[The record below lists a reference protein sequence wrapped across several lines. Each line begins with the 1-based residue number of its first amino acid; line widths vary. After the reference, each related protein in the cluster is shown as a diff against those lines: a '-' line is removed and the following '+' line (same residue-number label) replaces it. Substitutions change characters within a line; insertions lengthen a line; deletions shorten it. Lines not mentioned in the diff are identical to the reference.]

1 MSGPFPSPALVF
13 SLVVAA
19 TTLLVFATVLRP
31 LWRDR
36 PRTALIL
43 VATLTLGSAALYRVV
58 GTPAALDAAA
68 VERPDTIEEAVA
80 QLEKNSDRFAD
91 HQGWVM
97 LANAYAR
104 MGDATKA
111 REAWEKA
118 VGMSPD
124 DADLRAA
131 TAEARARAHPQQ
143 RFDARAVEH
152 LRHALK
158 QNPKHQRARLF
169 LGVSLRQQGKP
180 ADAAEAW
187 MPLLATTE
195 GAARTTLR
203 GEIDAARADAGL
215 PSLPEEAAAPA
226 KDAASKEGLVVK
238 VALDPDFAARVRL
251 RGDASVFVIAR
262 AVGGPPMPVAVEK
275 HPLSALPL
283 TVTLDDADGPM
294 PTAKLSA
301 LQEVDV
307 VARIS
312 ESGNAMRQDGDIESA
327 PQRVRLPSAT
337 PLTVTLG
344 AP

>member
-1 MSGPFPSPALVF
+1 MSGSFPSPALVF
-13 SLVVAA
+13 SLIVAA
-19 TTLLVFATVLRP
+19 ATLLVFATVLRP

-36 PRTALIL
+36 PRTALVLI
-43 VATLTLGSAALYRVV
+43 AMLTLGSAALYRVV

-111 REAWEKA
+111 RDAWEKA
-118 VGMSPD
+118 VAMAPD

-180 ADAAEAW
+180 AEAAEAW

-195 GAARTTLR
+195 GDARTTLR
-203 GEIDAARADAGL
+203 GEIDAARTDAGL
-215 PSLPEEAAAPA
+215 PPLPEEAAAPA
-226 KDAASKEGLVVK
+226 RNGLVVK

-251 RGDASVFVIAR
+251 RGDATVFVIAR

-275 HPLSALPL
+275 HPLSSLPL

-301 LQEVDV
+301 LQEVEV
-307 VARIS
+307 IARIS
-312 ESGNAMRQDGDIESA
+312 ASGNAMREDGDIESA
-327 PQRVRLPSAT
+327 PQRVRLPS
-337 PLTVTLG
+337 TVPVALTLG
-344 AP
+344 TP

>member
-1 MSGPFPSPALVF
+1 MSGSFPSPALVF

-19 TTLLVFATVLRP
+19 ATLLVFATVLRP
-31 LWRDR
+31 LWRDK
-36 PRTALIL
+36 PRVALVLI
-43 VATLTLGSAALYRVV
+43 ATLTLGSAALYRVV

-104 MGDATKA
+104 MGEATKA
-111 REAWEKA
+111 RDAWEKA
-118 VGMSPD
+118 VAMSPD

-152 LRHALK
+152 LRHAL
-158 QNPKHQRARLF
+158 QRNPKHQRARLF

-180 ADAAEAW
+180 GEAAEAW

-195 GAARTTLR
+195 GDARTTLR
-203 GEIDAARADAGL
+203 GEIDAARVDAGL
-215 PSLPEEAAAPA
+215 PPLPEDPA
-226 KDAASKEGLVVK
+226 TPGALVVK

-251 RGDASVFVIAR
+251 RGDATVFVIAR
-262 AVGGPPMPVAVEK
+262 APGGPPMPVAVEK

-307 VARIS
+307 IARIS
-312 ESGNAMRQDGDIESA
+312 DSGNAMRQDGDIESA
-327 PQRVRLPSAT
+327 PQRVRLPSTT
-337 PLTVTLG
+337 PVIVTLG
-344 AP
+344 TP

>member
-1 MSGPFPSPALVF
+1 MSGSFPSPALVF

-19 TTLLVFATVLRP
+19 TTLLVFVAVLRP
-31 LWRDR
+31 LWRDK
-36 PRTALIL
+36 PRVALIL
-43 VATLTLGSAALYRVV
+43 IAALTLGSAALYRLV

-80 QLEKNSDRFAD
+80 QLERNSGRFAD

-104 MGDATKA
+104 TGEATKA
-111 REAWEKA
+111 RDAWEKA
-118 VGMSPD
+118 VAMTPD

-180 ADAAEAW
+180 AEAAEAW

-195 GAARTTLR
+195 GDARTTLR

-215 PSLPEEAAAPA
+215 PPLPEDTTAPTKGA
-226 KDAASKEGLVVK
+226 LVVK

-262 AVGGPPMPVAVEK
+262 APGGPPMPVAVEK

-283 TVTLDDADGPM
+283 TVTLDDTDGPM

-301 LQEVDV
+301 LQDVEVI
-307 VARIS
+307 ARIS
-312 ESGNAMRQDGDIESA
+312 DSGNAMRQDGDLESA
-327 PQRVRLPSAT
+327 PQRVRLPAAA
-337 PLTVTLG
+337 PVELTLG
-344 AP
+344 AR

>member
-1 MSGPFPSPALVF
+1 MSGSFPSPALVF

-19 TTLLVFATVLRP
+19 TTLLVFVTVLRP
-31 LWRDR
+31 LWRDK
-36 PRTALIL
+36 PRVALIL
-43 VATLTLGSAALYRVV
+43 IAALTLGSAALYRVV

-104 MGDATKA
+104 MGEATKA
-111 REAWEKA
+111 RDAWEKA
-118 VGMSPD
+118 VSMTPD

-152 LRHALK
+152 LRHAL
-158 QNPKHQRARLF
+158 QRNPKHQRARLF

-180 ADAAEAW
+180 GEAAEAW

-195 GAARTTLR
+195 GDARTTLR

-215 PSLPEEAAAPA
+215 PPLPEDAAAPA
-226 KDAASKEGLVVK
+226 KGALVVK

-251 RGDASVFVIAR
+251 RGDATVFVIAR
-262 AVGGPPMPVAVEK
+262 APGGPPMPVAVEK

-283 TVTLDDADGPM
+283 TVTLDDTDGPM

-301 LQEVDV
+301 LQDVEVI
-307 VARIS
+307 ARIS
-312 ESGNAMRQDGDIESA
+312 DSGNAMRQDGDLESA
-327 PQRVRLPSAT
+327 PQRVRLPSTA
-337 PLTVTLG
+337 PVVLTLG

>member
-1 MSGPFPSPALVF
+1 MSGSFPSPALVF
-13 SLVVAA
+13 SLIVAA
-19 TTLLVFATVLRP
+19 ATLLVFATVLRP

-36 PRTALIL
+36 PRTALVLI
-43 VATLTLGSAALYRVV
+43 AMLTFGSAALYRVV

-68 VERPDTIEEAVA
+68 VERPDTLEEAVA

-104 MGDATKA
+104 MGDATRA
-111 REAWEKA
+111 RDAWEKA
-118 VGMSPD
+118 VAMAPD

-152 LRHALK
+152 LQHALK

-180 ADAAEAW
+180 AEAAEAW

-195 GAARTTLR
+195 GEARKTLR
-203 GEIDAARADAGL
+203 GEIDAARTDAGL
-215 PSLPEEAAAPA
+215 PPLPEETAAPA
-226 KDAASKEGLVVK
+226 RNGLVVK
-238 VALDPDFAARVRL
+238 VALDPDVAARVRL
-251 RGDASVFVIAR
+251 RGDATVFVIAR

-275 HPLSALPL
+275 HPLSSLPL

-301 LQEVDV
+301 LQEVEV
-307 VARIS
+307 IARIS
-312 ESGNAMRQDGDIESA
+312 ASGNAMREDGDIESA
-327 PQRVRLPSAT
+327 PQRVRLPSTA
-337 PLTVTLG
+337 PVALTLG

>member
-1 MSGPFPSPALVF
+1 MSGSFPSPALVF
-13 SLVVAA
+13 SLIVAA
-19 TTLLVFATVLRP
+19 ATLLVFATVLRP
-31 LWRDR
+31 LWRER
-36 PRTALIL
+36 PRTALVLI
-43 VATLTLGSAALYRVV
+43 AMLTLGSAALYRVV

-104 MGDATKA
+104 MGDPTKA
-111 REAWEKA
+111 RDAWEKA
-118 VGMSPD
+118 VAMAPD

-180 ADAAEAW
+180 AEAAEAW

-195 GAARTTLR
+195 GDARNTLR

-215 PSLPEEAAAPA
+215 PPLPEEAAAPA
-226 KDAASKEGLVVK
+226 QGTASKEGLVVK

-301 LQEVDV
+301 LQEVEV
-307 VARIS
+307 IARIS

-327 PQRVRLPSAT
+327 PQRVRLPSTA
-337 PLTVTLG
+337 PVALTLG

>member
-1 MSGPFPSPALVF
+1 MSGSFPSPALVF
-13 SLVVAA
+13 SLIVAA
-19 TTLLVFATVLRP
+19 ATLLVFATVLRP
-31 LWRDR
+31 LWRDK
-36 PRTALIL
+36 PRTALVLI
-43 VATLTLGSAALYRVV
+43 AALTLGSAALYRVV

-80 QLEKNSDRFAD
+80 QLERNSDRFAD
-91 HQGWVM
+91 HEGWVM

-104 MGDATKA
+104 MGEATKA
-111 REAWEKA
+111 RDAWEKA
-118 VGMSPD
+118 VAMTPD

-169 LGVSLRQQGKP
+169 LGVSLRQQNKP
-180 ADAAEAW
+180 AEAAEAW

-195 GAARTTLR
+195 GDARTTLR

-215 PSLPEEAAAPA
+215 PPLPEDADAPA
-226 KDAASKEGLVVK
+226 KSALVVK
-238 VALDPDFAARVRL
+238 VVLDPDFAARVRL

-262 AVGGPPMPVAVEK
+262 APGGPPMPVAVEK

-301 LQEVDV
+301 LQEVEV
-307 VARIS
+307 IARIS
-312 ESGNAMRQDGDIESA
+312 DSGNAMRQDGDLESA
-327 PQRVRLPSAT
+327 PQRVRLPAT
-337 PLTVTLG
+337 APVVLTLG
-344 AP
+344 TP

>member
-1 MSGPFPSPALVF
+1 MSGSFPSPALVF
-13 SLVVAA
+13 SLIVAA
-19 TTLLVFATVLRP
+19 ATLLVFATVLRP
-31 LWRDR
+31 LWRDK
-36 PRTALIL
+36 PRTALVLI
-43 VATLTLGSAALYRVV
+43 AMLTLGSAALYRVV
-58 GTPAALDAAA
+58 GTPEALDAAA

-80 QLEKNSDRFAD
+80 QLERNSDRFAD

-111 REAWEKA
+111 RDAWEKA
-118 VGMSPD
+118 VAMSPD

-152 LRHALK
+152 LQRALK
-158 QNPKHQRARLF
+158 LNPKHQRARLF

-180 ADAAEAW
+180 AEAAEAW

-195 GAARTTLR
+195 GDARNTLR
-203 GEIDAARADAGL
+203 GEIDAARADAGQA
-215 PSLPEEAAAPA
+215 PLPEDAAAPA
-226 KDAASKEGLVVK
+226 RNGLVVK
-238 VALDPDFAARVRL
+238 VALDPDFASRVRL

-275 HPLSALPL
+275 HPVSALPL
-283 TVTLDDADGPM
+283 TVTLDDGDGPM

-301 LQEVDV
+301 LQEVEV
-307 VARIS
+307 IARIS
-312 ESGNAMRQDGDIESA
+312 DSGNAMRQNGDIESA
-327 PQRVRLPSAT
+327 PQRVRLPSTA
-337 PLTVTLG
+337 PVALTLG

>member
-1 MSGPFPSPALVF
+1 MSGSFPSPALVF

-31 LWRDR
+31 LWRDK
-36 PRTALIL
+36 PRTALVLI
-43 VATLTLGSAALYRVV
+43 ATLTLGSAALYRVV

-80 QLEKNSDRFAD
+80 QLERNSDRFAD

-104 MGDATKA
+104 MGDATRA
-111 REAWEKA
+111 RDAWEKA

-131 TAEARARAHPQQ
+131 AAEARARAHPQQ

-152 LRHALK
+152 LRHAL
-158 QNPKHQRARLF
+158 QRNPKHQRARLF

-180 ADAAEAW
+180 AEAAEAW

-195 GAARTTLR
+195 GDARTTLR

-215 PSLPEEAAAPA
+215 PSLPEDPALPA
-226 KDAASKEGLVVK
+226 KGALVVK
-238 VALDPDFAARVRL
+238 VTLDPDFAARVRL
-251 RGDASVFVIAR
+251 RGDATVFVIAR
-262 AVGGPPMPVAVEK
+262 APGGPPMPVAVEK
-275 HPLSALPL
+275 HL
-283 TVTLDDADGPM
+283 
-294 PTAKLSA
+294 LSA
-301 LQEVDV
+301 LQEVEV
-307 VARIS
+307 IARIS
-312 ESGNAMRQDGDIESA
+312 DSGNAMRQDGDIESA
-327 PQRVRLPSAT
+327 PQRVRLPSTT
-337 PLTVTLG
+337 PVVLTLG
-344 AP
+344 TP

>member
-1 MSGPFPSPALVF
+1 MSGSFPSPALVF

-19 TTLLVFATVLRP
+19 TTLLVFAAVLRP

-118 VGMSPD
+118 VVMSPD

-215 PSLPEEAAAPA
+215 PPLPEEAAAPA

-251 RGDASVFVIAR
+251 RGDATVFVIAR
-262 AVGGPPMPVAVEK
+262 APGGPPMPVAVEK

-283 TVTLDDADGPM
+283 TITLDDADGPM

>member
-1 MSGPFPSPALVF
+1 MSGSFPSPALVF
-13 SLVVAA
+13 SLIVAA

-31 LWRDR
+31 LWRDK

-43 VATLTLGSAALYRVV
+43 IAALTLGSAALYRVV

-80 QLEKNSDRFAD
+80 QLERSSDRFAD

-111 REAWEKA
+111 RDAWEKA

-131 TAEARARAHPQQ
+131 AAEARARAHPQQ

-152 LRHALK
+152 LRHAL
-158 QNPKHQRARLF
+158 QRNPKHQRARLF

-180 ADAAEAW
+180 AEAAEAW

-195 GAARTTLR
+195 GDARTTLR

-215 PSLPEEAAAPA
+215 PPLPAEDVA
-226 KDAASKEGLVVK
+226 KGALVVN

-251 RGDASVFVIAR
+251 RGDASVFIIAR
-262 AVGGPPMPVAVEK
+262 APGGPPMPVAVEK

-301 LQEVDV
+301 LQEVEV
-307 VARIS
+307 IARMS
-312 ESGNAMRQDGDIESA
+312 DSGNAMRQEGDLESA
-327 PQRVRLPSAT
+327 PQRVRLPAT
-337 PLTVTLG
+337 APVTLTLG

>member
-1 MSGPFPSPALVF
+1 MSGSFPSPALMF
-13 SLVVAA
+13 TLIVAA
-19 TTLLVFATVLRP
+19 ATLLVFSTVLRP
-31 LWRDR
+31 LWRDK

-43 VATLTLGSAALYRVV
+43 IAVLTLGSAALYRVV

-68 VERPDTIEEAVA
+68 VERPDTIEEAIA

-104 MGDATKA
+104 RGEATKA
-111 REAWEKA
+111 RDAWEKA
-118 VGMSPD
+118 VAMTPD

-158 QNPKHQRARLF
+158 HNPKHQRARLF
-169 LGVSLRQQGKP
+169 LGVSLRQQAKP
-180 ADAAEAW
+180 AEAAEAW

-195 GAARTTLR
+195 GDARTTLR

-215 PSLPEEAAAPA
+215 PPLPEDASATTPDESA
-226 KDAASKEGLVVK
+226 KGGLTVK

-262 AVGGPPMPVAVEK
+262 APGGPPMPVAVEK

-301 LQEVDV
+301 LQEVEV
-307 VARIS
+307 IARIS
-312 ESGNAMRQDGDIESA
+312 DSGNAMRQDGDLESA
-327 PQRVRLPSAT
+327 PQRVRLPSKT
-337 PLTVTLG
+337 PVSLTLG

>member
-1 MSGPFPSPALVF
+1 MPGSFPSPALVF

-31 LWRDR
+31 LWRDK
-36 PRTALIL
+36 PRTALVLI
-43 VATLTLGSAALYRVV
+43 ATLTLGSAALYRVV

-80 QLEKNSDRFAD
+80 QLERNSDRFAD

-104 MGDATKA
+104 MGDATRA
-111 REAWEKA
+111 RDAWEKA

-131 TAEARARAHPQQ
+131 AAEARARAHPQQ

-152 LRHALK
+152 LRHAL
-158 QNPKHQRARLF
+158 QRNPKHQRARLF

-180 ADAAEAW
+180 AEAAEAW

-195 GAARTTLR
+195 GDARTTLR

-215 PSLPEEAAAPA
+215 PSLPEDPAPPA
-226 KDAASKEGLVVK
+226 KGALVVK
-238 VALDPDFAARVRL
+238 VTLDPDFAARVRL
-251 RGDASVFVIAR
+251 RGDATVFVIAR
-262 AVGGPPMPVAVEK
+262 APGGPPMPVAVEK

-283 TVTLDDADGPM
+283 IVTLDDADGPM

-301 LQEVDV
+301 LQEVEV
-307 VARIS
+307 IARIS
-312 ESGNAMRQDGDIESA
+312 DSGNAMRQDGDIESA
-327 PQRVRLPSAT
+327 PQRVRLPSTT
-337 PLTVTLG
+337 PVVLTLG
-344 AP
+344 TP

>member
-1 MSGPFPSPALVF
+1 MSGSFPSPALVF
-13 SLVVAA
+13 SLAVAA

-31 LWRDR
+31 LWRDK

-43 VATLTLGSAALYRVV
+43 IATLTLGSAALYRVV

-111 REAWEKA
+111 RDAWEKA

-152 LRHALK
+152 LRHALE

-187 MPLLATTE
+187 MPLLATTD
-195 GAARTTLR
+195 GDARTTLR

-215 PSLPEEAAAPA
+215 PPLPEDAPPQGA
-226 KDAASKEGLVVK
+226 LVVK

-307 VARIS
+307 IARIS
-312 ESGNAMRQDGDIESA
+312 DSGNAMRQDGDIESA
-327 PQRVRLPSAT
+327 PQRVRLPSTT
-337 PLTVTLG
+337 PVVLTLG
-344 AP
+344 TP

>member
-1 MSGPFPSPALVF
+1 MSGSFPSPALVF
-13 SLVVAA
+13 SLIVAA

-31 LWRDR
+31 LWRDK

-43 VATLTLGSAALYRVV
+43 IATLTLGSAALYRVV
-58 GTPAALDAAA
+58 GTPIALDAAA

-80 QLEKNSDRFAD
+80 QLERSSDRFAD

-111 REAWEKA
+111 RDAWEKA

-131 TAEARARAHPQQ
+131 AAEARARAHPQQ

-152 LRHALK
+152 LRHAL
-158 QNPKHQRARLF
+158 QRNPKHQRARLF

-180 ADAAEAW
+180 AEAADAW

-195 GAARTTLR
+195 GDARTTLR

-215 PSLPEEAAAPA
+215 PPLPTEDVA
-226 KDAASKEGLVVK
+226 KGALVVN

-251 RGDASVFVIAR
+251 RGDASVFIIAR
-262 AVGGPPMPVAVEK
+262 APGGPPMPVAVEK

-301 LQEVDV
+301 LQEVEV
-307 VARIS
+307 IARMS
-312 ESGNAMRQDGDIESA
+312 DSGNAMRQEGDLESA
-327 PQRVRLPSAT
+327 PQRVRLPAT
-337 PLTVTLG
+337 APVTLTLG

>member
-1 MSGPFPSPALVF
+1 MSGSFPSPALVF
-13 SLVVAA
+13 SLIVAA
-19 TTLLVFATVLRP
+19 ATLLVFATVLRP
-31 LWRDR
+31 LWRER
-36 PRTALIL
+36 PRTALVLI
-43 VATLTLGSAALYRVV
+43 AMLTLGSAALYRVV
-58 GTPAALDAAA
+58 GTPEALDAAA

-111 REAWEKA
+111 RDAWEKA
-118 VGMSPD
+118 VAMAPD

-152 LRHALK
+152 LRHALE

-180 ADAAEAW
+180 AEAAEAW

-195 GAARTTLR
+195 GDARTTLR
-203 GEIDAARADAGL
+203 GEIDAARTDAGL
-215 PSLPEEAAAPA
+215 PPLPEEAAAPA
-226 KDAASKEGLVVK
+226 RNGLVVK

-251 RGDASVFVIAR
+251 RGDATVFVIAR
-262 AVGGPPMPVAVEK
+262 DVGGPPMPVAVEK
-275 HPLSALPL
+275 HPLSSLPL

-301 LQEVDV
+301 LQEVEV
-307 VARIS
+307 IARIS

-327 PQRVRLPSAT
+327 PQRVRLPSTA
-337 PLTVTLG
+337 PVALTLG

>member
-1 MSGPFPSPALVF
+1 MSGSFPSPALVF

-111 REAWEKA
+111 RDAWEKA

-131 TAEARARAHPQQ
+131 AAEARARAHPQQ

-152 LRHALK
+152 LRHAL
-158 QNPKHQRARLF
+158 QRNPKHQRARLF

-180 ADAAEAW
+180 AEAAEAW

-215 PSLPEEAAAPA
+215 PSLPEAS
-226 KDAASKEGLVVK
+226 AASAKGALVVK

-301 LQEVDV
+301 LQEVEV
-307 VARIS
+307 IARIS